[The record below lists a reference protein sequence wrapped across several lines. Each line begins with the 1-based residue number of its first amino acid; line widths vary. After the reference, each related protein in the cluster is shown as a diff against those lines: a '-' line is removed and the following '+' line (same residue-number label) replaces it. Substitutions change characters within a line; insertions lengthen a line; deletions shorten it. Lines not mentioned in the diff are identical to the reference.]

1 MPSRHSAIKPCCS
14 PGGSQADA
22 IAVSR
27 GHARAPNKKT
37 SRATAAANKAVSGMI
52 PQGDVRLCAN
62 IREDLHLQL
71 KIAAAVRRTTIGE
84 QIEELIE
91 ALL

>member
-1 MPSRHSAIKPCCS
+1 
-14 PGGSQADA
+14 
-22 IAVSR
+22 
-27 GHARAPNKKT
+27 
-37 SRATAAANKAVSGMI
+37 MI